1 MGEYREIAK
10 KIQHALNQDAAFLQP
25 NPHLAQRV
33 IANARKGERKVKYSI
48 PKGVVIAL
56 IVLLCMGTVA
66 VAAVLLNYSPEL
78 RAQKIAMEAL
88 YEKYGLTRTS
98 LGVFTVEYTED
109 EQGTHVWYK
118 VNAYLPTERIGDY
131 HVLIVEDK
139 AEAAWTHDDK
149 DRAMWESGNLESPYW
164 GEKQLQAYL
173 HAENSYEWL
182 QPYLA
187 AGEENVELSNFYDTL
202 DFVVVEQETGDMPF
216 RDAQDLA
223 DAALMDFYGMT
234 EEEVASYD
242 HFLEP
247 RMLLCADG
255 RRLWEVTIA
264 GAESCY
270 QILVDAQTGEI
281 VNIMITTGGVG

>member
-98 LGVFTVEYTED
+98 LGLFTVEYTED